1 MALFAPH
8 AHLTSKVGHL
18 ASDAKWLFFRKA
30 GDWGAPFLNVLQYE
44 VNYSELEG
52 RARMAYGDVIE
63 TAAATD
69 SHEHGFGYA
78 KGKTPAE
85 RFIDLQEMTSSYL
98 SPEDEKVLERAFAF
112 ADKAHAGQKRKSGEP
127 FIAHPIEVAIILAGL
142 HMDVET
148 IAAALLHD
156 TIEDTEITREDVVQ
170 NFGEDVAALVEGV
183 TKITKIEV
191 GSLSDEQA
199 ATIRKMLVAM
209 NKDIRVIVIK
219 LADRLHNM
227 RTLASLREDRRIYKS
242 RETLEI
248 YAPIAHRLGINS
260 IKWELEDLAFFYL
273 DPAKYKQV
281 AKMITESRAE
291 REAYLDQVIDI
302 LRDEMEKVGIDAQV
316 MGRPKHLYSIYQ
328 KMTKKDK
335 DFSEI
340 YDLIAVRLI
349 VTSVKDCYSALG
361 AVHTIWHP
369 MPGRFKD
376 YIAMPKYNMYQ
387 SLHTTV
393 IGPAGRPLEVQIRTE
408 EMHQKS
414 EFGVAAHW
422 LYKEGGKK
430 GKKSGDFEEQL
441 AWLRQMVDW
450 SDETQDS
457 KEFLKDLKVD
467 LDASEV
473 FVFTPAGDVKSL
485 RAGSTPVD
493 FAYAIHT
500 EVGNHCVGAKVNGK
514 IVPLTYEL
522 QMGDRVEILTQ
533 KSATPSRGW
542 LNIVKTP
549 SARSKIRAYFSRIT
563 RSDDLQEGHDRLSR
577 EMRKHGMGISSA
589 QSARAIRSVAE
600 QLGYKESDDMLV
612 AIGTGKESAQH
623 VTNRLLKLLVD
634 RGAEEASKPDIGM
647 SAMSTGKMPP
657 MITSVAR
664 PKRHE
669 THSSTGI
676 VVKGLD
682 DVLVR
687 LSRCCNPVL
696 GDDIIGFVTR
706 GRGVSVHRRD
716 CPNAANLMKEPE
728 RIIDVDWERE
738 PGTVMTY
745 RIETHIEGLERMN
758 LLRDVIA
765 MLSEEGVN
773 VLTSSSRT
781 DRDGIVRMRF
791 LFEVSDVGHVEEIL
805 QRLLTIDGIFE
816 ARRMYPGEYVGAAH
830 E

>member
-1 MALFAPH
+1 
-8 AHLTSKVGHL
+8 
-18 ASDAKWLFFRKA
+18 
-30 GDWGAPFLNVLQYE
+30 
-44 VNYSELEG
+44 
-52 RARMAYGDVIE
+52 MAYRDVIE
-63 TAAATD
+63 QAAATAA
-69 SHEHGFGYA
+69 HEHGFGR
-78 KGKTPAE
+78 GGSKTPTE
-85 RFIDLQEMTSSYL
+85 RFDDLLEMTAGYL
-98 SPEDEKVLERAFAF
+98 SDEEQAMLQRAFDF
-112 ADKAHAGQKRKSGEP
+112 ANTAHEGQRRKSGEP
-127 FIAHPIEVAIILAGL
+127 FIAHPIEVAIILASL

-156 TIEDTEITREDVVQ
+156 TIEDTDVTREDVVE
-170 NFGEDVAALVEGV
+170 NFNENVAVLVEGV
-183 TKITKIEV
+183 TKITRIEV

-227 RTLASLREDRRIYKS
+227 RTLGSLREDRRIFKS

-260 IKWELEDLAFFYL
+260 IKWELEDLSFFYL
-273 DPAKYKQV
+273 EPAKYKQV
-281 AKMITESRAE
+281 SRMVTESRAD
-291 REAYLDQVIDI
+291 REAYLGQVIDI
-302 LRDEMEKVGIDAQV
+302 LKDEMEKVGIDAQV
-316 MGRPKHLYSIYQ
+316 MGRPKHLFSIYQ

-349 VTSVKDCYSALG
+349 VPTVKDCYSALG

-408 EMHQKS
+408 EMHQQS

-422 LYKEGGKK
+422 LYKEGGRRGK
-430 GKKSGDFEEQL
+430 GSGNFDEQL

-450 SDETQDS
+450 SDESQDS

-467 LDASEV
+467 LDESEV
-473 FVFTPAGDVKSL
+473 FVFTPKGEAKSL

-522 QMGDRVEILTQ
+522 QMGDRVDILTQ

-549 SARSKIRAYFSRIT
+549 SARSKIRSFFSKVSRG
-563 RSDDLQEGHDRLSR
+563 DDLQEGRDKLAR
-577 EMRKHGMGISSA
+577 EMRKHNMGISNA
-589 QSARAIRSVAE
+589 QSTRAIKSVAE
-600 QLGYKESDDMLV
+600 SLGYKEADDMLV
-612 AIGTGKESAQH
+612 NIGTGNESAQH
-623 VTNRLLKLLVD
+623 VANRLLKLLVD
-634 RGAEEASKPDIGM
+634 RGTEEANKPGIGM
-647 SAMSTGKMPP
+647 SAMATGKMPP
-657 MITSVAR
+657 MLTSVAR

-669 THSSTGI
+669 THASNGI

-706 GRGVSVHRRD
+706 GRGVSVHRAD
-716 CPNAANLMKEPE
+716 CPNAKDLMREPE
-728 RIIDVDWERE
+728 RIIEVEWEAS
-738 PGTVMTY
+738 PNTVASY
-745 RIETHIEGLERMN
+745 RIEVHIEAMDRTN
-758 LLRDVIA
+758 LLRDVITTLA
-765 MLSEEGVN
+765 EEGVN
-773 VLTSSSRT
+773 VLSSSSAVGH
-781 DRDGIVRMRF
+781 DGIVRMRY
-791 LFEVSDVGHVEEIL
+791 LFQVSDVDHVQDIL
-805 QRLLTIDGIFE
+805 LRILDVDGVFE
-816 ARRMYPGEYVGAAH
+816 ARRMFPGEYVGSRK
-830 E
+830 

>member
-1 MALFAPH
+1 
-8 AHLTSKVGHL
+8 
-18 ASDAKWLFFRKA
+18 
-30 GDWGAPFLNVLQYE
+30 
-44 VNYSELEG
+44 
-52 RARMAYGDVIE
+52 MAYGDVVE
-63 TAAATD
+63 TALAPD
-69 SHEHGFGYA
+69 SREHGFGH
-78 KGKTPAE
+78 GGNQSPEE
-85 RFIDLQEMTSSYL
+85 RFAQLQELTAAYFTA
-98 SPEDEKVLERAFAF
+98 DEEAVLARAYEFA
-112 ADKAHAGQKRKSGEP
+112 AKAHEGQKRKSGEP

-156 TIEDTEITREDVVQ
+156 TIEDTETSRDDVVQ
-170 NFGEDVAALVEGV
+170 LFGEDVATLVEGV
-183 TKITKIEV
+183 TKITRIEV
-191 GSLSDEQA
+191 GSLTDEQA

-227 RTLASLREDRRIYKS
+227 RTLGSLREDRRIFKS

-260 IKWELEDLAFFYL
+260 VKWELEDLAFFYL
-273 DPAKYKQV
+273 EPYKYKQV
-281 AKMITESRAE
+281 SRMVTESRAD
-291 REAYLDQVIDI
+291 REAYLDQVIGI
-302 LRDEMEKVGIDAQV
+302 LKEEMVKVGIEAQV

-335 DFSEI
+335 GFSEI

-349 VTSVKDCYSALG
+349 VPTVKDCYSALG

-393 IGPAGRPLEVQIRTE
+393 IGPTGRPLEVQIRTE

-422 LYKEGGKK
+422 LYKESGGRSSAKDA
-430 GKKSGDFEEQL
+430 GFESQL

-457 KEFLKDLKVD
+457 REFLKDLKVD
-467 LDASEV
+467 LDESEV
-473 FVFTPAGDVKSL
+473 FVFTPTGEAKSL

-493 FAYAIHT
+493 FAYSIHT

-514 IVPLTYEL
+514 IVPLTYSL

-533 KSATPSRGW
+533 KSATPSRNW
-542 LNIVKTP
+542 LSFVKTP
-549 SARSKIRAYFSRIT
+549 SARTKIRSYFAKIT
-563 RSDDLQEGHDRLSR
+563 RSDDLQEGHERLGR
-577 EMRKHGMGISSA
+577 EMRKHGLGISNA
-589 QSARAIRSVAE
+589 QATRALKSVAE
-600 QLGYKESDDMLV
+600 HLGYKEQDDMLV
-612 AIGTGKESAQH
+612 AIGTGTESAQH
-623 VTNRLLKLLVD
+623 VANRLLKLLVD
-634 RGAEEASKPDIGM
+634 RGNEEAGKPRIGA

-657 MITSVAR
+657 MVTSVQR

-669 THSSTGI
+669 THSSTGV

-687 LSRCCNPVL
+687 LSRCCNPVM
-696 GDDIIGFVTR
+696 GDPIIGFVTR
-706 GRGVSVHRRD
+706 GRGVSVHRAD
-716 CPNAANLMKEPE
+716 CPNATDLKREPE
-728 RIIDVDWERE
+728 RIIEVEWEQAASQEATFR
-738 PGTVMTY
+738 V
-745 RIETHIEGLERMN
+745 ETHIEALDRMN
-758 LLRDVIA
+758 LLRDVTA
-765 MLSEEGVN
+765 TLAEEGVN
-773 VLTSSSRT
+773 VVSASSTT

-791 LFEVSDVGHVEEIL
+791 LFQLSDVNHVDDIL
-805 QRLLTIDGIFE
+805 RRVMEVDGVFE
-816 ARRMYPGEYVGAAH
+816 ARRMFPGEYVGSRR
-830 E
+830 

>member
-1 MALFAPH
+1 MEY
-8 AHLTSKVGHL
+8 K
-18 ASDAKWLFFRKA
+18 
-30 GDWGAPFLNVLQYE
+30 
-44 VNYSELEG
+44 
-52 RARMAYGDVIE
+52 DVIE
-63 TAAATD
+63 TAVAT
-69 SHEHGFGYA
+69 SPHEHGFGYA
-78 KGKTPAE
+78 DGKRPRE
-85 RFIDLQEMTSSYL
+85 RFADLQEQTSTYL
-98 SPEDEKVLERAFAF
+98 SDEDEAMLARAFEF
-112 ADKAHAGQKRKSGEP
+112 ADKAHEGQKRKSGEP

-148 IAAALLHD
+148 ITAALLHD
-156 TIEDTEITREDVVQ
+156 TVEDTDVTREDVVE
-170 NFGEDVAALVEGV
+170 NFGEDVAMLVEGV
-183 TKITKIEV
+183 TKITRIEV
-191 GSLSDEQA
+191 GSLTDEQA

-227 RTLASLREDRRIYKS
+227 RTLGSLREDRRIFKS

-260 IKWELEDLAFFYL
+260 IKWELEDLSFFYL
-273 DPAKYKQV
+273 EPAKYKQV
-281 AKMITESRAE
+281 AKMITESRSE
-291 REAYLDQVIDI
+291 REAYLDEVLDV
-302 LRDEMEKVGIDAQV
+302 LKAEMEKVGIDAQV

-335 DFSEI
+335 GFSEI
-340 YDLIAVRLI
+340 YDLIALRLI
-349 VTSVKDCYSALG
+349 VQSVKDCYSALG

-422 LYKEGGKK
+422 LYKEGSKRGKH
-430 GKKSGDFEEQL
+430 SGDFDEQL

-467 LDASEV
+467 LDESEV
-473 FVFTPAGDVKSL
+473 FVFTPAGDAKSL

-514 IVPLTYEL
+514 IVPLSYEL

-542 LNIVKTP
+542 LTIVKTP
-549 SARSKIRAYFSRIT
+549 SARSKIRSYFSKIT
-563 RSDDLQEGHDRLSR
+563 RSDDLQEGHDRLAR
-577 EMRKHGMGISSA
+577 EMRKHGMGISNA
-589 QSARAIRSVAE
+589 QSTRAIKSVAE
-600 QLGYKESDDMLV
+600 QLGYREADDMLV
-612 AIGTGKESAQH
+612 NIGTGKESAQH

-634 RGAEEASKPDIGM
+634 RGTEEAGRPDIGM
-647 SAMSTGKMPP
+647 SAMATGKMPP

-669 THSSTGI
+669 THSSTGV

-728 RIIDVDWERE
+728 RIIDVEWETE
-738 PGTVMTY
+738 PGTVATY
-745 RIETHIEGLERMN
+745 RIEIHIEAMDRMT

-765 MLSEEGVN
+765 ALSEEGVN
-773 VLTSSSRT
+773 VLNSST
-781 DRDGIVRMRF
+781 ATGRDGIVRMRF
-791 LFEVSDVGHVEEIL
+791 LFEVSDVEHVQEVL
-805 QRLLTIDGIFE
+805 QRILTVDGVFE
-816 ARRMYPGEYVGAAH
+816 ARRMYPGEYVGATN
-830 E
+830 

>member
-1 MALFAPH
+1 
-8 AHLTSKVGHL
+8 
-18 ASDAKWLFFRKA
+18 
-30 GDWGAPFLNVLQYE
+30 
-44 VNYSELEG
+44 
-52 RARMAYGDVIE
+52 MAYGDVIE
-63 TAAATD
+63 QAAAAAP
-69 SHEHGFGYA
+69 HEHGFGDA
-78 KGKTPAE
+78 EGKTPAE
-85 RFIDLQEMTSSYL
+85 RFADLQEITSSYL
-98 SPEDEKVLERAFAF
+98 RDEDEEMLARAFAF
-112 ADKAHAGQKRKSGEP
+112 ADKAHEGQKRKSGEP
-127 FIAHPIEVAIILAGL
+127 FIAHPIEVAIILGDL
-142 HMDVET
+142 HMDAET
-148 IAAALLHD
+148 ITAALLHD
-156 TIEDTEITREDVVQ
+156 TIEDTDVTRDDVVKL
-170 NFGEDVAALVEGV
+170 FGEDVATLVEGV

-191 GSLSDEQA
+191 NSLTDEQA

-227 RTLASLREDRRIYKS
+227 RTLGSLREDRRIFKS

-260 IKWELEDLAFFYL
+260 IKWELEDLSFFYL
-273 DPAKYKQV
+273 EPAKYKQV
-281 AKMITESRAE
+281 AKMITESRSE
-291 REAYLDQVIDI
+291 REEYLDQVIEI
-302 LRDEMEKVGIDAQV
+302 LRDEMDKVGIDAQI
-316 MGRPKHLYSIYQ
+316 MGRPKHFYSIYQ

-335 DFSEI
+335 GFSEI

-349 VTSVKDCYSALG
+349 VPSVKDCYSALG

-422 LYKEGGKK
+422 LYKEGAKT

-450 SDETQDS
+450 SDEAQDS

-467 LDASEV
+467 LDESEV
-473 FVFTPAGDVKSL
+473 FVFTPAGDAKSL

-500 EVGNHCVGAKVNGK
+500 EVGNHCVGAKVNDK

-542 LNIVKTP
+542 LGIVKTP
-549 SARSKIRAYFSRIT
+549 GARSKIRGYFSKMS

-577 EMRKHGMGISSA
+577 EVRKHGMGISNA
-589 QSARAIRSVAE
+589 QSTRAIKSVAE
-600 QLGYKESDDMLV
+600 QLGYKEADDMLV

-634 RGAEEASKPDIGM
+634 RGTEEANKPDIGQ

-669 THSSTGI
+669 THSSTGV

-696 GDDIIGFVTR
+696 GDDIIG
-706 GRGVSVHRRD
+706 
-716 CPNAANLMKEPE
+716 AAVAC
-728 RIIDVDWERE
+728 RC
-738 PGTVMTY
+738 TAA
-745 RIETHIEGLERMN
+745 
-758 LLRDVIA
+758 IA
-765 MLSEEGVN
+765 
-773 VLTSSSRT
+773 
-781 DRDGIVRMRF
+781 RMRPT
-791 LFEVSDVGHVEEIL
+791 L
-805 QRLLTIDGIFE
+805 
-816 ARRMYPGEYVGAAH
+816 
-830 E
+830 

>member
-1 MALFAPH
+1 MMKGMAQMGY
-8 AHLTSKVGHL
+8 K
-18 ASDAKWLFFRKA
+18 
-30 GDWGAPFLNVLQYE
+30 
-44 VNYSELEG
+44 
-52 RARMAYGDVIE
+52 DVVE
-63 TAAATD
+63 QAAAAS
-69 SHEHGFGYA
+69 SHEHGFGDA
-78 KGKTPAE
+78 AGKTPEE
-85 RFIDLQEMTSSYL
+85 RFADLQEITSTYL
-98 SPEDEKVLERAFAF
+98 SVDDENMLARAFAF
-112 ADKAHAGQKRKSGEP
+112 ANEAHAGQKRKSGEP
-127 FIAHPIEVAIILAGL
+127 FIAHPIEVAIILADL
-142 HMDVET
+142 HMDAET
-148 IAAALLHD
+148 ITAALLHD
-156 TIEDTEITREDVVQ
+156 TIEDTSVTRDDVVES
-170 NFGEDVAALVEGV
+170 FGEDVAVLVEGV

-191 GSLSDEQA
+191 GTLSDEQA

-227 RTLASLREDRRIYKS
+227 RTLGSLREDRRIFKS

-260 IKWELEDLAFFYL
+260 IKWELEDLSFFYL

-281 AKMITESRAE
+281 AHMIKSSRAE
-291 REAYLDQVIDI
+291 REAYLKKVLDI
-302 LRDEMEKVGIDAQV
+302 LKAEMEKVGIEAQV

-335 DFSEI
+335 GFSEI

-349 VTSVKDCYSALG
+349 VPTVKDCYSALG

-414 EFGVAAHW
+414 EYGVAAHW
-422 LYKEGGKK
+422 LYKEGASR
-430 GKKSGDFEEQL
+430 GKKSGDFDEQL
-441 AWLRQMVDW
+441 AWLRRMVDW
-450 SDETQDS
+450 SDETPDS
-457 KEFLKDLKVD
+457 REFLKDLKVD
-467 LDASEV
+467 LDEQEV
-473 FVFTPAGDVKSL
+473 FVFTPAGDAKSL
-485 RAGSTPVD
+485 RAGSTPID
-493 FAYAIHT
+493 FAYSIHT
-500 EVGNHCVGAKVNGK
+500 EVGHHCVGAKINGK

-542 LNIVKTP
+542 LNVVKTP
-549 SARSKIRAYFSRIT
+549 GARSKIRSYFARVS
-563 RSDDLQEGHDRLSR
+563 RSDDLQEGRDRLAR
-577 EMRKHGMGISSA
+577 EMRKHGMGISNA
-589 QSARAIRSVAE
+589 QSTRAIKSVAE
-600 QLGYKESDDMLV
+600 QLGYNDGDDMLV
-612 AIGTGKESAQH
+612 SIGTGKESAQH

-634 RGAEEASKPDIGM
+634 RGTEEANKPGIGQ

-669 THSSTGI
+669 THSSTGV

-716 CPNAANLMKEPE
+716 CPNATNLMKEPE
-728 RIIDVDWERE
+728 RIIDVEWERD
-738 PGTVMTY
+738 PGTVATY
-745 RIETHIEGLERMN
+745 RIETHIEAMDRMN

-765 MLSEEGVN
+765 ALSEEGVN
-773 VLTSSSRT
+773 VLNSSSAT
-781 DRDGIVRMRF
+781 GHDGIVRMRF
-791 LFEVSDVGHVEEIL
+791 LFQVSDVEHVQDVL
-805 QRLLTIDGIFE
+805 QRILNVDGVFE
-816 ARRMYPGEYVGAAH
+816 ARRMNPGEYVGAGR
-830 E
+830 